1 MVLLMLQILLAI
13 VSLCMIVPSN
23 KFNEGID
30 VSDLKKPL
38 SIFIIS
44 FILQTISFVLLK
56 NSVNTDLK
64 LHSVDV
70 QKLKEMSSCFD
81 EQSRVP
87 EAELNQYQMVLAK
100 SGSSYGVVLT
110 IEIGLAL
117 AYLGAILLF
126 VFRYKVLRR

>member
-1 MVLLMLQILLAI
+1 M
-13 VSLCMIVPSN
+13 
-23 KFNEGID
+23 
-30 VSDLKKPL
+30 
-38 SIFIIS
+38 
-44 FILQTISFVLLK
+44 
-56 NSVNTDLK
+56 
-64 LHSVDV
+64 
-70 QKLKEMSSCFD
+70 
-81 EQSRVP
+81 P